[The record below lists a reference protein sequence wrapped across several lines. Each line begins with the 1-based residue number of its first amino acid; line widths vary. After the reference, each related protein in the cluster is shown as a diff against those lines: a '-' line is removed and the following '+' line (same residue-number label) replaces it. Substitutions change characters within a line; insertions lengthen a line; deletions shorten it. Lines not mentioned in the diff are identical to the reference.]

1 MTTYALPL
9 FPLNTVLFPQGVLP
23 LRIFEARY
31 LDMVRACL
39 RNKTQFA
46 IVAVTDQDVIKND
59 VLPFANIAT
68 ACTIINVDVT
78 EIGLMNI
85 RCKGEKKVSIKTA
98 TQQADGL
105 WIGELED
112 IAPEP
117 AMPIPDDLKLSQ
129 AFLQQL
135 IDSLLK
141 QEIDDTYMPLAK
153 PFLLEDCGWVANR
166 WSEILTMPLIQ
177 KQRMLALDSP
187 LIRLELVQDLLN
199 NQFQQSP

>member
-39 RNKTQFA
+39 RNKTQFVV
-46 IVAVTDQDVIKND
+46 VAVTDQQDARKND
-59 VLPFANIAT
+59 SLPFANIGT
-68 ACTIINVDVT
+68 SCSIIDVDVP

-85 RCKGEKKVSIKTA
+85 RCKGDKKVQIKTA
-98 TQQADGL
+98 AQQADGL

-112 IAPEP
+112 ISAEP
-117 AMPIPDDLKLSQ
+117 VIPIPEDLKLAQ
-129 AFLQQL
+129 GYLQQI

-141 QEIDDTYMPLAK
+141 EEIDETYMPLAK
-153 PFLLEDCGWVANR
+153 PFLLDDCGWVANR
-166 WSEILTMPLIQ
+166 WSEILTMPLLQ

-199 NQFQQSP
+199 SQFNRQ